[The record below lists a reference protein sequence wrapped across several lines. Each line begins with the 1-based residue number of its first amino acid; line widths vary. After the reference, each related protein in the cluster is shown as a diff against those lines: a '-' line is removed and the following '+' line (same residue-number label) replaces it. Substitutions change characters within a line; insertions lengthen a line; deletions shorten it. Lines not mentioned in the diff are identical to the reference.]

1 MGNSE
6 ANRSE
11 VNDCCRGERRCKPP
25 RLIRLINQRAHDWSF
40 HQSDTRERRNLKMER
55 RCSVG
60 VRSVWRNPRVCTAT
74 ERRRYNKL
82 STLPNS
88 NAAARVDEELFV
100 RLHLKCVV
108 PRIDVADNAVNAV
121 LPR

>member
-1 MGNSE
+1 MGSSK
-6 ANRSE
+6 ANGSE

-25 RLIRLINQRAHDWSF
+25 PLIRLINQRAHNWSF
-40 HQSDTRERRNLKMER
+40 HQSDTGNREILTLRRLAQAPLQRLELER

-60 VRSVWRNPRVCTAT
+60 VRSVWRNPRVSTAT

-88 NAAARVDEELFV
+88 
-100 RLHLKCVV
+100 
-108 PRIDVADNAVNAV
+108 
-121 LPR
+121 